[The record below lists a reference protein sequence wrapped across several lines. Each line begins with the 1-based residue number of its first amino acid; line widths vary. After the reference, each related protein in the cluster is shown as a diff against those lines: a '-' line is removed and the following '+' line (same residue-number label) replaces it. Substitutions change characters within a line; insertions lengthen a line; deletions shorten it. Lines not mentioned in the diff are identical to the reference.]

1 MLMLSWLLTSKL
13 LHILSA
19 MLFVG
24 GMLGRDLTF
33 AAARR
38 ATEVQVT
45 ATLLS
50 LSERFE
56 KLMVRP
62 GSELV
67 FLFGLLTAWLERQPL
82 FSAFAG
88 ARPAWVFV
96 SLVIYLLTVPLV
108 IVLVMPGTRR
118 RRLTLE
124 AALAQRGLTAE
135 LRRALD
141 DRSVL
146 VTRNV
151 ELLIILVV
159 VGFMV
164 LKPF

>member
-1 MLMLSWLLTSKL
+1 MLAWLLTSKL
-13 LHILSA
+13 LHILCA

-24 GMLGRDLTF
+24 GMLGRDLAF

-38 ATEVQVT
+38 ATEVRVT

-82 FSAFAG
+82 LSVFAG

-96 SLVIYLLTVPLV
+96 SLVIYLLIVPLV

-118 RRLTLE
+118 RRQALE
-124 AALAQRGLTAE
+124 AALAQPGMTAE

-159 VGFMV
+159 VGLMV

>member
-1 MLMLSWLLTSKL
+1 MLAWLLTSKL
-13 LHILSA
+13 LHILCA
-19 MLFVG
+19 MLLVG
-24 GMLGRDLTF
+24 GLLGRNLTF

-38 ATEVQVT
+38 ATEVPVT
-45 ATLLS
+45 ATLLG

-67 FLFGLLTAWLERQPL
+67 FLFGLLTAWFERQPL
-82 FSAFAG
+82 LAVFAG

-96 SLVIYLLTVPLV
+96 SLAIYLLTVPLV
-108 IVLVMPGTRR
+108 IAILLPRSRR
-118 RRLTLE
+118 RRQALE
-124 AALAQRGLTAE
+124 AALAQRRITAD
-135 LRRALD
+135 LRGARN

-151 ELLIILVV
+151 ELLIILLV

>member
-1 MLMLSWLLTSKL
+1 M
-13 LHILSA
+13 
-19 MLFVG
+19 
-24 GMLGRDLTF
+24 
-33 AAARR
+33 
-38 ATEVQVT
+38 
-45 ATLLS
+45 
-50 LSERFE
+50 
-56 KLMVRP
+56 
-62 GSELV
+62 
-67 FLFGLLTAWLERQPL
+67 
-82 FSAFAG
+82 FAG

-118 RRLTLE
+118 RRQALE
-124 AALAQRGLTAE
+124 AALAQPGMTAE

-141 DRSVL
+141 NRSVL

-159 VGFMV
+159 VGLMV

>member
-1 MLMLSWLLTSKL
+1 MLAWLLTSKL
-13 LHILSA
+13 LHILCA
-19 MLFVG
+19 ILLVG
-24 GMLGRDLTF
+24 GILGRNLTF

-38 ATEVQVT
+38 ATEVQVI
-45 ATLLS
+45 ASLLE

-56 KLMVRP
+56 TLMVRP

-67 FLFGLLTAWLERQPL
+67 LLFGLLTAWLERQPL
-82 FSAFAG
+82 LSVLAG

-96 SLVIYLLTVPLV
+96 SFVIYLLTVPLV
-108 IVLVMPGTRR
+108 IGLLIPAARR
-118 RRLTLE
+118 RRLALA
-124 AALAQRGLTAE
+124 AALAQPGLTAE
-135 LRRALD
+135 LRAALD

-151 ELLIILVV
+151 ELGIILLVI
-159 VGFMV
+159 GLMV